1 MPAAAPIQRSANTI
15 LNTPGTT
22 DYEEAK
28 TAVNQVHTVMEVLTL
43 RHLLDGLTDDE
54 RRETDRVLD
63 AMPVDV
69 ETGFIGS
76 LRDALNN
83 DKRIN
88 FTWAR
93 HPEGHYDWS
102 VSTDPDSTV
111 QLGLRTPHGNAP
123 AS

>member
-28 TAVNQVHTVMEVLTL
+28 TAVNQAHTVMEVLTL
-43 RHLLDGLTDDE
+43 RHLLDGLSDDE
-54 RRETDRVLD
+54 RRETERVLD
-63 AMPVDV
+63 ALPVAV
-69 ETGFIGS
+69 ENEFIGS
-76 LRDALNN
+76 LRGALND

-93 HPEGHYDWS
+93 HPEDHYDSS
-102 VSTDPDSTV
+102 VSTDPDGTV
-111 QLGLRTPHGNAP
+111 QLGLRTPHGTAQ
-123 AS
+123 AT